1 MSLTVGEILNMEEL
15 RDYRILCG
23 KRGLN
28 HEVSTVTVMDTPD
41 IEQWLHPGEALIT
54 SGYIIKTGIDN
65 ISEFVHK
72 LERAGVSAL
81 FIKLGEYVD
90 NLDEN
95 TLQLAN
101 ELGFPIIQMP
111 RQSAISQIINP
122 VLKKLID
129 VQASAIHLS
138 ENISTSFINTVIN
151 GGGISDIVNTIATLL
166 NQNIAFYDS
175 SFDKIYPSRSAS
187 LRENFKDT
195 FDSTYPYLSVSLD
208 DKDYG
213 HIVILDENR
222 QEMSSYET
230 MILNHA
236 STALKLIAQ
245 KYISN
250 MEIESRYRDG
260 FVQDIVLNNI
270 KSLQEVI
277 KRGKIYGWDLSEK
290 YYTTVIVDID
300 DFKIQ
305 YLNIHSKKDSETIE
319 KRNEDIF
326 DFSLKFFRKHFK
338 TVLYT
343 KFTDS
348 TAFIIKHDKP
358 TDELYKQFVTVC
370 NALKDAITEKYSFT
384 ITIGVSEAKGSIMDC
399 HSAYQEAQKAVKI
412 SRLIHKR
419 NNMMMY
425 TELGIYKFLDG
436 IKDTPSVREFY
447 REYIDKICRHDKMHN
462 TDFMETLIN
471 IVQNG
476 WNLKMA
482 SDTMYLHYNTI
493 KYRYKKI
500 EEISGLD
507 LDRTEEKL
515 SMELAVKIYLM
526 NHI

>member
-15 RDYRILCG
+15 HEYRVLCG
-23 KRGLN
+23 KKGLTR
-28 HEVSTVTVMDTPD
+28 EVSSVTVMDTPD
-41 IEQWLHPGEALIT
+41 MEQWIHAGDILLT
-54 SGYIIKTGIDN
+54 SGYVIQTGVKDL
-65 ISEFVHK
+65 SK
-72 LERAGVSAL
+72 LIRRLDSVGACAL
-81 FIKLGEYVD
+81 FVKIGPYIPLLEEEVIAV
-90 NLDEN
+90 
-95 TLQLAN
+95 AN
-101 ELGFPIIQMP
+101 SLGFPIISIP
-111 RQSAISQIINP
+111 VHCSVSELINP
-122 VLKKLID
+122 LLKKLTD
-129 VQASAIHLS
+129 AKTSAIHLS

-151 GGGISDIVNTIATLL
+151 GGGITDIINTIATLL
-166 NQNIAFYDS
+166 NQNVAFYDVA
-175 SFDKIYPSRSAS
+175 FNKIYPSRNAS
-187 LRENFKDT
+187 LKEDFKES
-195 FDSTYPYLSVSLD
+195 FRSCYPNMSVTLD

-213 HIVILDENR
+213 HIVIIDEGR
-222 QEMSSYET
+222 QEMSNYEV

-290 YYTTVIVDID
+290 FYTTIILDID

-305 YLNIHSKKDSETIE
+305 YLNIRSKKDSENIE
-319 KRNEDIF
+319 KRNEEIF
-326 DFSLKFFRKHFK
+326 DYALKFFRRHFK
-338 TVLYT
+338 SVLYT

-348 TAFIIKHDKP
+348 TAFIIKQDKP
-358 TDELYKQFVTVC
+358 DDAANKKMVACCNELKEEISNLYNFTV
-370 NALKDAITEKYSFT
+370 
-384 ITIGVSEAKGSIMDC
+384 TIGVSETKDTIMGC
-399 HSAYQEAQKAVKI
+399 HTAYQEAQKAVKI
-412 SRLIHKR
+412 SRLIYKR
-419 NNMMMY
+419 DNVMLY

-436 IKDTPSVREFY
+436 IKDNNSVKEFY
-447 REYIDKICRHDKMHN
+447 KEYIDKICRHDELHN